1 MMDDDDYED
10 ENVSSIFVHLLSYTI
25 SLVSGCPVVLHV
37 NVVVSVSLAALNN
50 VLPISAETQGRLDD
64 TPNAMYSSQKL
75 LLKMDW
81 YSPKHVEHL
90 TENKV

>member
-37 NVVVSVSLAALNN
+37 NVVSVSLTALNN
-50 VLPISAETQGRLDD
+50 VLAISAETQGRLDD

-75 LLKMDW
+75 LLKMD
-81 YSPKHVEHL
+81 
-90 TENKV
+90 